1 MLILAAAAQNLCLW
15 SCLVC
20 SAAPYLTSLCLSL
33 CEPFTSL
40 LLLSFPPR
48 PRRPWVYSLEVALW
62 GGWGGGVYMVG
73 ATLWCP
79 HHWLLW
85 IWRVR
90 RYECVTRN
98 NSLCPALWFTS
109 ILHFLRMIKKDAA
122 VRAALVDWQV
132 MSPSAAQMLECL
144 AQKVLSV
151 ILIARVRLIALNCLL
166 KKSYRGR
173 IPQQNTAIKVFIKQT
188 QT

>member
-90 RYECVTRN
+90 RYKCVTRN
-98 NSLCPALWFTS
+98 IVHEHFT
-109 ILHFLRMIKKDAA
+109 LFKKDKKGCCSTSRTSRLTGDVAECGA
-122 VRAALVDWQV
+122 DAW
-132 MSPSAAQMLECL
+132 MFSTKSAFCYFDCTGPLDCIKL
-144 AQKVLSV
+144 P
-151 ILIARVRLIALNCLL
+151 L

-173 IPQQNTAIKVFIKQT
+173 IPQQNTAIKVFIKQK